1 MPQIVEVAGYGNI
14 EFPDGMSKAEMANAL
29 KKLPPKEAEKPKVEV
44 SDEDMRKRINPFAQ
58 EETVYD
64 PVSGAPMGT
73 GAGAGA
79 TLLAG
84 ATGVLKPIAGALQFA
99 GINKPAQV
107 LSEVGKTAK
116 DIGGT
121 PAKVAEFTGE
131 VASPLPI
138 KGGAMAEK
146 LVAKTPLAG
155 SVMARSGAQGAVQ
168 GALTPIETT
177 QDMSYGDMLTEKA
190 KQAGFG
196 AGAGAVLGKGVQAV
210 MSPQVSQ
217 KLQMLKD
224 MGMKYFTPGQLTS
237 QIPIVGKGMQLF
249 EQGLTSLPFSGAVIR
264 HGLDVSA
271 QDFNRAMANQVLKP
285 LNESVPKSVQA
296 GNDMVDYVQ
305 NAVSDAYRGIEN
317 KIDFRNVVNPKTKQ
331 DTVGFL
337 RDKFT
342 DVAQDKP
349 IDHQKIIFDE
359 LKSTLLDGL
368 ERKGQLSGVEF
379 RIAEKNLGAKANA
392 YMKDPKTQ
400 DIGIALRQLQESLR
414 NELTMQNPK
423 VGNELRAIHDAF
435 KRYLRVERAAAYRGA
450 QEGVFS
456 PQQFQS
462 ATEALAGRRGA
473 ATGRGMMMPEAQA
486 ATDVLGK
493 TMPSSGTADRLL
505 TASQAAKMAG
515 LGGAEVAAGIAA
527 PQVMVPLALTSM
539 LYNRPAMNVMTK
551 LATERPQV
559 MKQMA
564 GPLSQMAARGAG
576 TQQQTPQP
584 VVPATTPLD

>member
-1 MPQIVEVAGYGNI
+1 MPQIVEVAGYGKV
-14 EFPDGMSKAEMANAL
+14 EFPDGMSKAEMADAL
-29 KKLPPKEAEKPKVEV
+29 KSLPPKETEKKKVEV
-44 SDEDMRKRINPFAQ
+44 SEADMRKQANPFADP
-58 EETVYD
+58 ETVYD

-73 GAGAGA
+73 GAGVGS

-84 ATGVLKPIAGALQFA
+84 ATGVLNPIAGALQFA
-99 GINKPAQV
+99 GINKPAQK
-107 LSEVGKTAK
+107 LAEISKTAK
-116 DIGGT
+116 EIGGT
-121 PAKVAEFTGE
+121 PAKVAEFAGE
-131 VASPLPI
+131 VGSPLPI
-138 KGGAMAEK
+138 KGGNVAESLIK
-146 LVAKTPLAG
+146 KTPLAG
-155 SVMARSGAQGAVQ
+155 SVMARTGAQGAVQ
-168 GALTPIETT
+168 GALSPTEVTP
-177 QDMSYGDMLTEKA
+177 DMSYTDMLAEKA
-190 KQAGFG
+190 KQAGTGAGFG
-196 AGAGAVLGKGVQAV
+196 AVAGKAVQAA
-210 MSPQVSQ
+210 MAPQVSD

-224 MGMKYFTPGQLTS
+224 MGMKYFTPGQLSS
-237 QIPIVGKGMQLF
+237 QIPIVGKGMQMF
-249 EQGLTSLPFSGAVIR
+249 EQGLTSLPFSGSMIR

-285 LNESVPKSVQA
+285 LNDKVPKDIKA

-305 NAVSDAYRGIEN
+305 TAVSDAYRGIEK
-317 KIDFRNVVNPKTKQ
+317 KIDFRNVMNPKTNQ

-349 IDHQKIIFDE
+349 IEHQRVIFDE
-359 LKSTLLDGL
+359 LKSALLDSL
-368 ERKGQLSGVEF
+368 ERKGRLSGEEF

-400 DIGIALRQLQESLR
+400 DIGIALRQMQDSLR

-450 QEGVFS
+450 AEGVYS

-473 ATGRGMMMPEAQA
+473 ATGKGMMMPEAQA
-486 ATDVLGK
+486 GVDVLGK
-493 TMPSSGTADRLL
+493 TMPSSGTAERLL
-505 TASQAAKMAG
+505 TASQAGKMVG
-515 LGGAEVAAGIAA
+515 MGGAEAAVGYSA
-527 PQVMVPLALTSM
+527 PQVLVPLALTGM
-539 LYNRPAMNVMTK
+539 LYNRPAMNLMTK
-551 LATERPQV
+551 LATDRPQV

-564 GPLSQMAARGAG
+564 GPLSTMAAKSAG
-576 TQQQTPQP
+576 VQQRPQP